1 MEADF
6 MVLRP
11 LSPLWNTLTLDR
23 RNSISLQEQIV
34 AHFRDAVL
42 SGRLLS
48 GSRVPSS
55 RALAT
60 EQGIARITV
69 VQAYDRLVAE
79 GYLVPS
85 RGSGFFV
92 ADGIPV
98 EFLAKTPLATGKA
111 RDTRVPPLK
120 PVEWTRTIPDRPHS
134 PLALSLGMPAV
145 EQFPWADWSRIT
157 QKVYR
162 ERRQE
167 MLCYGDPCGAPELRT
182 AIARYL
188 GTARGIACSPSQIV
202 IVGGSQQ
209 GIDLSARALIDRGE
223 RIWMEEPGYQ
233 MARAAFQAALIKTV
247 PVPVDQEGIDV
258 AAGILLARRARLALV
273 SPSYQ
278 YPLGVT
284 LSLPRRLALLEW
296 AESTNAWILEDDY
309 AGEFR
314 YAGAPLPPLYTLDRS
329 SRVLYLGTFSKSL
342 APGLRQGF
350 LVVPSDLVERF
361 RALKL
366 ISDRQTPVLDQHILA
381 RFISE
386 GYLAA
391 HLRRMRQLYSR
402 RRKALL
408 EALSNDAAGVLYVNN
423 TPEVGLH
430 IVARTYVPV
439 DDFIVSRSLLKRQ
452 IYAAP
457 LSSFYASASDERGFA
472 LGFAGTC
479 ESQIEPAV
487 RHLVREVE
495 SILHQGKRTVASKGL
510 KRLHSQQF
518 VLGR

>member
-1 MEADF
+1 MA
-6 MVLRP
+6 LRP
-11 LSPLWNTLTLDR
+11 LSPLWNTLVLDR
-23 RNSISLQEQIV
+23 CNAVSLQEQIV
-34 AHFRDAVL
+34 AYFRDAVL
-42 SGRLLS
+42 SGRLIS

-55 RALAT
+55 RALAID
-60 EQGIARITV
+60 QGIARITV

-79 GYLVPS
+79 GYLVAR
-85 RGSGFFV
+85 RGSGFLI

-98 EFLAKTPLATGKA
+98 EFLAKLPAATGKA
-111 RDTRVPPLK
+111 RGAKVPPVK
-120 PVEWTRTIPDRPHS
+120 PAGWMRTIPDRPHT

-145 EQFPWADWSRIT
+145 EQFPWADWNLIT

-167 MLCYGDPCGAPELRT
+167 MLCYGDPCGALELRV

-188 GTARGIACSPSQIV
+188 GTARGIACEPSQIV
-202 IVGGSQQ
+202 IVSGSQQ
-209 GIDLSARALIDRGE
+209 GIDLTARALVDRRE

-233 MARAAFQAALIKTV
+233 MARAAFQAALVETV
-247 PVPVDQEGIDV
+247 PVPVDREGIDV
-258 AAGILLARRARLALV
+258 AAGVLLAKRARLALV

-314 YAGAPLPPLYTLDRS
+314 YSGAPLPPLYTLDRS
-329 SRVLYLGTFSKSL
+329 ERVLYLGTFSKSL

-350 LVVPSDLVERF
+350 LVIPSDLVDRF

-366 ISDRQTPVLDQHILA
+366 IADRQTPVLDQHVLA

-386 GYLAA
+386 GYLAT

-402 RRKALL
+402 RRTELLKALL
-408 EALSNDAAGVLYVNN
+408 SEAAGVLHVND

-430 IVARTYVPV
+430 IVARTCVPV
-439 DDFIVSRSLLKRQ
+439 DDLAVSRNLLLRK

-457 LSSFYASASDERGFA
+457 LSSFYAGASQERGFA

-479 ESQIEPAV
+479 ESKIAPAV
-487 RHLVREVE
+487 RHLVKEVE
-495 SILHQGKRTVASKGL
+495 SVLSQGKRKITGKNL
-510 KRLHSQQF
+510 KRLRSQQL

>member
-1 MEADF
+1 MA
-6 MVLRP
+6 LRP
-11 LSPLWNTLTLDR
+11 LSPLWNTLVLDR
-23 RNSISLQEQIV
+23 RSAVSLQEQIV
-34 AHFRDAVL
+34 GYFRDAVL
-42 SGRLLS
+42 GGRLLS

-55 RALAT
+55 RTLAVD
-60 EQGIARITV
+60 QGIARITV

-79 GYLVPS
+79 GYLVAR
-85 RGSGFFV
+85 RGSGFLV

-98 EFLAKTPLATGKA
+98 EFLAKSPAATGKA
-111 RDTRVPPLK
+111 RGARVPSLK
-120 PVEWTRTIPDRPHS
+120 PVEWTRTIPDRPHA

-145 EQFPWADWSRIT
+145 DQFPWGDWNLIT

-167 MLCYGDPCGAPELRT
+167 MLCYGDPCGALELRV

-188 GTARGIACSPSQIV
+188 GTARGIACEPSQIV
-202 IVGGSQQ
+202 IVSGSQQ
-209 GIDLSARALIDRGE
+209 GIDLTARALIGRKE

-233 MARAAFQAALIKTV
+233 MARAAFQAALVETV
-247 PVPVDQEGIDV
+247 PVPVDRDGIDV
-258 AAGILLARRARLALV
+258 AAGMSLARRARLALV

-296 AESTNAWILEDDY
+296 AESSDAWILEDDY

-314 YAGAPLPPLYTLDRS
+314 YSGAPLPPLYTLDRS
-329 SRVLYLGTFSKSL
+329 DRVLYLGTFSKSL

-350 LVVPSDLVERF
+350 LVVPPDLVDRF
-361 RALKL
+361 KALKL
-366 ISDRQTPVLDQHILA
+366 IADRQTPVLDQHVLA

-402 RRKALL
+402 RRTELL
-408 EALSNDAAGVLYVNN
+408 KVLSSEAAGVLHVND

-430 IVARTYVPV
+430 IVARTRVPV
-439 DDFIVSRSLLKRQ
+439 DDLAVSRNLLLRQ

-457 LSSFYASASDERGFA
+457 LSSFYAGASRERGFA

-479 ESQIEPAV
+479 ESKIAPAV
-487 RHLVREVE
+487 RYLVKEVE
-495 SILHQGKRTVASKGL
+495 SVLAQGKVKVTGRHKD
-510 KRLHSQQF
+510 RL
-518 VLGR
+518 LIG

>member
-1 MEADF
+1 MA
-6 MVLRP
+6 LRP

-23 RNSISLQEQIV
+23 CNAVSLQEQIV
-34 AHFRDAVL
+34 VYFRDAVL
-42 SGRLLS
+42 SGRLLC

-55 RALAT
+55 RALAA
-60 EQGIARITV
+60 EQGIARITA

-79 GYLVPS
+79 GYFVPR
-85 RGSGFFV
+85 RGSGFFI

-98 EFLAKTPLATGKA
+98 EFLAKSPLATGKA
-111 RDTRVPPLK
+111 QSAKVPLLK
-120 PVEWTRTIPDRPHS
+120 PAEWTRTIPDRPHT

-145 EQFPWADWSRIT
+145 EHFPWAEWCLIT

-167 MLCYGDPCGAPELRT
+167 MLCYGDPRGALELRT

-188 GTARGIACSPSQIV
+188 GTARGIACDPSQIV
-202 IVGGSQQ
+202 IVSGSQQ
-209 GIDLSARALIDRGE
+209 GIDLTARALVGRGE
-223 RIWMEEPGYQ
+223 RVWMEEPGYQ
-233 MARAAFQAALIKTV
+233 MARAAFQAALVETV
-247 PVPVDQEGIDV
+247 PVPVDREGIDV

-284 LSLPRRLALLEW
+284 LSLRRRLALLEW
-296 AESTNAWILEDDY
+296 AKSTNAWILEDDY

-314 YAGAPLPPLYTLDRS
+314 YSGAPLPPLYALDRS
-329 SRVLYLGTFSKSL
+329 DRVLYLGTFSKSL

-361 RALKL
+361 KALKL
-366 ISDRQTPVLDQHILA
+366 IADRQTPVLDQHVLA
-381 RFISE
+381 RFISD

-402 RRKALL
+402 RRTALL
-408 EALSNDAAGVLYVNN
+408 EALLSEAANVLHVNN

-439 DDFIVSRSLLKRQ
+439 DDFVVSRSLLKRK

-457 LSSFYASASDERGFA
+457 LSSFYAGASHERGFA

-495 SILHQGKRTVASKGL
+495 SILHQGKRTVARKGL

>member
-1 MEADF
+1 MA
-6 MVLRP
+6 LRP
-11 LSPLWNTLTLDR
+11 LSPLWNTLLLDR
-23 RNSISLQEQIV
+23 RNVLSLQEQIV
-34 AHFRDAVL
+34 AYFRDAVL

-55 RALAT
+55 RALAVD
-60 EQGIARITV
+60 QGIARITV

-79 GYLVPS
+79 GYLVPR
-85 RGSGFFV
+85 RGSGFLV

-98 EFLAKTPLATGKA
+98 EFLTKPPAATDKA
-111 RDTRVPPLK
+111 PGVRAPPIK
-120 PVEWTRTIPDRPHS
+120 PIEWTRAIPDRPHT
-134 PLALSLGMPAV
+134 PFALSLGMPAV
-145 EQFPWADWSRIT
+145 EEFPWGDWSLVT

-167 MLCYGDPCGAPELRT
+167 MLCYGDPCGALELRE

-188 GTARGIACSPSQIV
+188 GTARGIACEPSQIV
-202 IVGGSQQ
+202 IVSGSQQ
-209 GIDLSARALIDRGE
+209 GIDLAARALVDRNE

-233 MARAAFQAALIKTV
+233 MARAAFQAALVETV
-247 PVPVDQEGIDV
+247 PVPVDGEGIDV
-258 AAGILLARRARLALV
+258 AAGMSVARRARLALV

-296 AESTNAWILEDDY
+296 AESANAWILEDDY

-314 YAGAPLPPLYTLDRS
+314 YSGAPLPPLYTLDRS
-329 SRVLYLGTFSKSL
+329 GRVLYLGTFSKSL
-342 APGLRQGF
+342 APGLRLGF
-350 LVVPSDLVERF
+350 LVVPSDLVDRF
-361 RALKL
+361 RVLKL
-366 ISDRQTPVLDQHILA
+366 IADRQTPVLDQHVMA

-402 RRKALL
+402 RRTELL
-408 EALSNDAAGVLYVNN
+408 KVLLSEAAGVLRVND

-430 IVARTYVPV
+430 IAVRTCVPV
-439 DDFIVSRSLLKRQ
+439 DDLAVSQNLLARR

-457 LSSFYASASDERGFA
+457 LSSFYAGAHRDRGFA
-472 LGFAGTC
+472 LGFAGTH
-479 ESQIEPAV
+479 ESKIAPAV
-487 RHLVREVE
+487 RLLVKEVE
-495 SILHQGKRTVASKGL
+495 SVLSQGKRKTTGKSQD
-510 KRLHSQQF
+510 RLRSQHL
-518 VLGR
+518 VLVR